1 MTPKGGPIATLI
13 LIAINI
19 AVAFAIQWE
28 PSIIDRLGFR
38 PNDPSLRDAISSIF
52 MHANI
57 IHLGGNMIFLAA
69 VGPAVESLSGSLR
82 LVALYI
88 VGGLIGLL
96 LHSMFIRHGLVI
108 GASGCV
114 AATVAYYCA
123 AYPNMRVPLAPRFQV
138 PVWSVAAIW
147 IGLQALGAIVRL
159 GDSGGTAFWT
169 HVGGFSAGILLS
181 ILFKAP
187 SEAQRRHGHV
197 VMTALSD
204 KSPDARIHA
213 AKEHL
218 AKFPNDLKVWQ
229 ELAEAYRDASD
240 EASEIVVRLR
250 LIEGLPESQQITHLE
265 RLDELEAL
273 GRLPSLRRSM
283 LADRFGTSKPD
294 LAVLLLESI
303 VAQRDDAQR
312 PDAVLALATAVRESD
327 EPRFQ
332 ALMTI
337 LERSYPLHAATE
349 VARTKGWLV

>member
-1 MTPKGGPIATLI
+1 MTARGGPIATLI
-13 LIAINI
+13 LIALNI

-28 PSIIDRLGFR
+28 PSLIDRLGFR
-38 PNDPSLRDAISSIF
+38 PNAPSLRDAVSSIF

-69 VGPAVESLSGSLR
+69 VGPAVESLSGSVR
-82 LVALYI
+82 LVALYL

-96 LHSMFIRHGLVI
+96 MHSLFIRHGIVI

-114 AATVAYYCA
+114 AAAVAYYCA
-123 AYPNMRVPLAPRFQV
+123 AYPNMRVPLAPRLQV
-138 PVWSVAAIW
+138 PIWSVAAIW

-187 SEAQRRHGHV
+187 AEAQRRHGHIV
-197 VMTALSD
+197 LSALSE
-204 KSPDARIHA
+204 KSPEARIHA

-218 AKFPNDLKVWQ
+218 AKFPNDLKAWA
-229 ELAEAYRDASD
+229 ELAEAYRDATD
-240 EASEIVVRLR
+240 ETNEIVVRLR
-250 LIEGLPESQQITHLE
+250 LIESLPESQQVPHLE

-273 GRLPSLRRSM
+273 AELPSLRRSM

-294 LAVLLLESI
+294 LAIRLLESI
-303 VAQRDDAQR
+303 VSQRDDVQR

-327 EPRFQ
+327 QSRFE

-349 VARTKGWLV
+349 VARTKGWLA